1 MLRGNVF
8 WKLPNFLPKARP
20 SRCLPPPFFRSPR
33 SPVGEARSRF
43 AHTRTRTPTHAPASV
58 AFRFFSFTPS
68 PARHKQLFPNTL
80 GVKILGVN
88 AFTFPSRSARLP
100 FRQHGE
106 EKEQTAKR

>member
-20 SRCLPPPFFRSPR
+20 FPSIPPPFFRPR
-33 SPVGEARSRF
+33 RSLEGEARRRF
-43 AHTRTRTPTHAPASV
+43 ARARTRTPTHAPASV
-58 AFRFFSFTPS
+58 AFRFLPS

-80 GVKILGVN
+80 GVKVLGVN

-100 FRQHGE
+100 SRQHEE
-106 EKEQTAKR
+106 EKEKTAKR